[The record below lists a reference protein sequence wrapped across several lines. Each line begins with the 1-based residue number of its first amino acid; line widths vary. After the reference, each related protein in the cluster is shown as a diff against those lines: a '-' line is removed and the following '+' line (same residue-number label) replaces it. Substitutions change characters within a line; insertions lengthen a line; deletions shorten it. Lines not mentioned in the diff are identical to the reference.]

1 MINEFEE
8 IVNDEMQDETLF
20 VKVVKTK
27 GEDGWMDGSRSV
39 RRWVSIRGS
48 SDPNTIVGR
57 IVDGVETL
65 EECIAI
71 YEVESLPIQLCK
83 LVE

>member
-8 IVNDEMQDETLF
+8 IVHDEMQDETLF

-27 GEDGWMDGSRSV
+27 REDGDGSRSV

-71 YEVESLPIQLCK
+71 YEVESLPTQLCK
-83 LVE
+83 LIE